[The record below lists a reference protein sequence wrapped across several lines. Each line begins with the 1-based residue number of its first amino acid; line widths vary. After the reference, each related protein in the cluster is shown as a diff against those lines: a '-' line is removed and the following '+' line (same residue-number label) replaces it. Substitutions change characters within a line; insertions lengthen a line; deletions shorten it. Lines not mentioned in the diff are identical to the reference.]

1 MNISNKRQGIPK
13 IPSLKLA
20 ALAIA
25 ASQMYPKITTNI
37 YMDNLC
43 LYF

>member
-20 ALAIA
+20 ALARVT
-25 ASQMYPKITTNI
+25 SQIYPRITINI
-37 YMDNLC
+37 YTDKLNKK
-43 LYF
+43 